1 MDVRVVERGA
11 GPGVQHSEKT
21 RGRRSEVAKVAGE
34 FEDRRRCG
42 LHDDTV
48 EDLRVSAG
56 ERAHLLG
63 QSKGEMVKG
72 GVQEEPPALG
82 IEPAAGL
89 FAVALGAV
97 AVPAGVGRRRASD
110 RIEGEAEVYAT
121 FKLREAESTL
131 AEKFL
136 YHDVAKA
143 LIDRAPEIA
152 AELMAPAKQIQSIRV
167 LDINGLGTD
176 GGEASGAGS
185 VINAFLRSS
194 AALPLLRE
202 ILDFAGIDRE
212 KALAKIVEKVPVLRE
227 AARDPAAS
235 QR

>member
-1 MDVRVVERGA
+1 
-11 GPGVQHSEKT
+11 
-21 RGRRSEVAKVAGE
+21 
-34 FEDRRRCG
+34 
-42 LHDDTV
+42 
-48 EDLRVSAG
+48 
-56 ERAHLLG
+56 
-63 QSKGEMVKG
+63 MVKG